1 MKSFRDQFGKCIK
14 NIKKVHIRDLAIPLG
29 ISLTK
34 IIKQMFKDD
43 CKAVLN
49 FVEMSILLKLVYK
62 FGMVYDMK
70 KLETIYK
77 YLAIEEEHM
86 LT

>member
-1 MKSFRDQFGKCIK
+1 MSFRDQFGKCIK
-14 NIKKVHIRDLAIPLG
+14 NIKKVYIWDLAILLG

-62 FGMVYDMK
+62 FGMVYY
-70 KLETIYK
+70 I
-77 YLAIEEEHM
+77 
-86 LT
+86 

>member
-14 NIKKVHIRDLAIPLG
+14 HIKKVHIRDVAIPLG

-49 FVEMSILLKLVYK
+49 FVEMSVLLKLAYK
-62 FGMVYDMK
+62 VGMVYYMK
-70 KLETIYK
+70 KLETI
-77 YLAIEEEHM
+77 
-86 LT
+86 

>member
-1 MKSFRDQFGKCIK
+1 MSFRDQFGKCIK
-14 NIKKVHIRDLAIPLG
+14 NIKKVHIWDLAILLG

-62 FGMVYDMK
+62 FGMVYY
-70 KLETIYK
+70 I
-77 YLAIEEEHM
+77 
-86 LT
+86 